1 MEIPFYC
8 TFTEFQQNYKT
19 DFEQWKHIFPDGSE
33 TDFIYE
39 IRSLYGM
46 FLDNSGREIDEEI
59 SSYWIHEEYPEYYQ
73 LSLSEYADIMKE
85 KLKDFAKINDFL
97 TFDDDFTFSLKDDI
111 EILDFWEECNVRTKS
126 NGAVINDQRHKY
138 YREFFNSNGI
148 SISFDE
154 IRYRNFKFSIWK
166 IKDFLKDREMQSPY
180 KTDGIP
186 TKEIESLEPKTKS
199 QFTTPEKIALL
210 QITELERRID
220 ILTGNV
226 SEQKYRL
233 LSALFGVSYDTVK
246 KAYLNSTITPL
257 HRKRAKDFY
266 NNNFNE

>member
-8 TFTEFQQNYKT
+8 TITEFQQNYKT
-19 DFEQWKHIFPDGSE
+19 DFEQWKHIFSDGSE
-33 TDFIYE
+33 TDFINE

-46 FLDNSGREIDEEI
+46 FLDNSGRAIDEEI
-59 SSYWIHEEYPEYYQ
+59 SSYCIPDEYTEYYQ
-73 LSLSEYADIMKE
+73 LSLSEYADLMQK
-85 KLKDFAKINDFL
+85 KLIDYATINEL
-97 TFDDDFTFSLKDDI
+97 LNYDDDYTFSLKDDI
-111 EILDFWEECNVRTKS
+111 EILDFWEECNISTKG
-126 NGAVINDQRHKY
+126 NGVVIDDQRHKY

-166 IKDFLKDREMQSPY
+166 IKDFLKDREIQSSN

-186 TKEIESLEPKTKS
+186 AKENESLEPKTKT
-199 QFTTPEKIALL
+199 QFNTPEKIALL
-210 QITELERRID
+210 QITELEQRID

-233 LSALFGVSYDTVK
+233 LSALFGVSIDTVK
-246 KAYLNSTITPL
+246 KTYLNSTITPL

-266 NNNFNE
+266 NGNFNE